1 MVTTVGVVCDEDKLG
16 GLVGKIGAVRDE
28 DKFGET
34 RVRCVVAGK
43 VVGAG
48 FWE

>member
-1 MVTTVGVVCDEDKLG
+1 MVTTVGVMCDKDKLG
-16 GLVGKIGAVRDE
+16 GLVGKIGTMRDE

-43 VVGAG
+43 VVRAG